1 MATHESLAPLPQPP
15 HARGEAVS
23 SRRRP
28 APGGAIRE
36 TAVAGHMSG
45 VFRSVLLRDLRLA
58 SRRRI
63 DALQPLAFFVVALSM
78 FPLGVGPEPQMLR
91 EIAPGVVWV
100 CALLASMLSVN
111 SLFAGDL
118 ADGSLEQMLL
128 APEAPIALVAAKCCA
143 HWLLSGLPLIAS
155 APLVGVLFGLSGPAL
170 AVLVGGLL
178 LGTPIL
184 SLLGALGA
192 ALTLG
197 LRSGGMLLI
206 LIVLPLATP
215 ALIFGAG
222 AVGTV
227 EAGLSAAGH
236 LSLLGALLIATAI
249 GAPIATAAALRIST
263 E

>member
-1 MATHESLAPLPQPP
+1 MRDLFLA
-15 HARGEAVS
+15 
-23 SRRRP
+23 
-28 APGGAIRE
+28 
-36 TAVAGHMSG
+36 
-45 VFRSVLLRDLRLA
+45 VLLRDLKLA

-63 DALQPLAFFVVALSM
+63 DSLLPVVFFIVALSL

-91 EIAPGVVWV
+91 DIAPGIVWV
-100 CALLASMLSVN
+100 CALLASMLSVG

-128 APEAPIALVAAKCCA
+128 APQPAIAVAAAKSAA
-143 HWLLSGLPLIAS
+143 HWLLTGLPLIVAT
-155 APLVGVLFGLSGPAL
+155 PLVALLFGLSGPAL
-170 AVLVGGLL
+170 AALLAGLL

-206 LIVLPLATP
+206 LIVLPLTMP

-222 AVGTV
+222 AVSNV
-227 EAGLSAAGH
+227 EAGLSASGH
-236 LSLLGALLIATAI
+236 FSLLGALLLGTAL
-249 GAPIATAAALRIST
+249 GAPLATAAALRIST

>member
-1 MATHESLAPLPQPP
+1 MGELFMA
-15 HARGEAVS
+15 V
-23 SRRRP
+23 
-28 APGGAIRE
+28 
-36 TAVAGHMSG
+36 V
-45 VFRSVLLRDLRLA
+45 VRDLKLA

-63 DALQPLAFFVVALSM
+63 DALLPLVFFIVALSL
-78 FPLGVGPEPQMLR
+78 FPLGVGPEPQTLR
-91 EIAPGVVWV
+91 QIAPGIVWV

-111 SLFAGDL
+111 ALFAADL

-128 APEAPIALVAAKCCA
+128 APQPAVALAAAKSVV
-143 HWLLSGLPLIAS
+143 HWLLSGLPLILVT
-155 APLVGVLFGLSGPAL
+155 PVVGVLFDLSMPAL
-170 AVLVGGLL
+170 GALVGGLV

-206 LIVLPLATP
+206 LIVLPLAMP

-222 AVGTV
+222 AVSQI
-227 EAGLSAAGH
+227 EAGLSASGH
-236 LSLLGALLIATAI
+236 FSLLGALFIVTVLGT
-249 GAPIATAAALRIST
+249 PWATAAALRIST

>member
-1 MATHESLAPLPQPP
+1 MRDLFFA
-15 HARGEAVS
+15 
-23 SRRRP
+23 
-28 APGGAIRE
+28 
-36 TAVAGHMSG
+36 
-45 VFRSVLLRDLRLA
+45 VLLRDLKLA

-63 DALQPLAFFVVALSM
+63 DSLLPVVFFIVALSL

-91 EIAPGVVWV
+91 DIAPGIVWV
-100 CALLASMLSVN
+100 CALLASMLSVG
-111 SLFAGDL
+111 SLFAGDM

-128 APEAPIALVAAKCCA
+128 APQPAIAVAAAKSAA
-143 HWLLSGLPLIAS
+143 HWLLTGLPLIVAT
-155 APLVGVLFGLSGPAL
+155 PLVGLLFGLSGPAL
-170 AVLVGGLL
+170 AALLAGLL

-206 LIVLPLATP
+206 LIVLPLTMP

-222 AVGTV
+222 AVSNV
-227 EAGLSAAGH
+227 EAGLSASGH
-236 LSLLGALLIATAI
+236 FSLLGALLLGTAL
-249 GAPIATAAALRIST
+249 GAPLATAAALRIST

>member
-1 MATHESLAPLPQPP
+1 MRDCFLA
-15 HARGEAVS
+15 
-23 SRRRP
+23 
-28 APGGAIRE
+28 
-36 TAVAGHMSG
+36 
-45 VFRSVLLRDLRLA
+45 VLERDLRLA

-63 DALQPLAFFVVALSM
+63 DALLPLVFFMVAISL
-78 FPLGVGPEPQMLR
+78 FPLGVGPEPQTLR
-91 EIAPGVVWV
+91 QIAPGIVWV
-100 CALLASMLSVN
+100 CALLATMLSVN
-111 SLFAGDL
+111 QLFAADL

-128 APEAPIALVAAKCCA
+128 APQPALAMVAAKCLG
-143 HWLLSGLPLIAS
+143 HWLVTGLPLIVAT
-155 APLVGVLFGLSGPAL
+155 PLVGLLLGLSGTAL
-170 AVLVGGLL
+170 AALLLGLV

-222 AVGTV
+222 AVSHA
-227 EAGLSAAGH
+227 EAGLSASGH
-236 LSLLGALLIATAI
+236 FSLLGALLIATAL
-249 GAPIATAAALRIST
+249 GAPPATAAALRIST

>member
-1 MATHESLAPLPQPP
+1 MTELFV
-15 HARGEAVS
+15 AVL
-23 SRRRP
+23 
-28 APGGAIRE
+28 
-36 TAVAGHMSG
+36 V
-45 VFRSVLLRDLRLA
+45 RDLRLA

-63 DALQPLAFFVVALSM
+63 DALLPLVFFIVALSL
-78 FPLGVGPEPQMLR
+78 FPLGVGPEAQTLR
-91 EIAPGVVWV
+91 QIAPGIVWV

-111 SLFAGDL
+111 QLFAGDL

-128 APEAPIALVAAKCCA
+128 APQPAVALAAAKSVV
-143 HWLLSGLPLIAS
+143 HWLLTGLPLILVT
-155 APLVGVLFGLSGPAL
+155 PLVGVLFDLSAPAL
-170 AVLVGGLL
+170 AALVFGLV
-178 LGTPIL
+178 LGTPVL

-227 EAGLSAAGH
+227 EAGLSASGH
-236 LSLLGALLIATAI
+236 FSLLGALLIATAI
-249 GAPIATAAALRIST
+249 GAPWATAAALRIST

>member
-1 MATHESLAPLPQPP
+1 MRDLFLA
-15 HARGEAVS
+15 
-23 SRRRP
+23 
-28 APGGAIRE
+28 
-36 TAVAGHMSG
+36 
-45 VFRSVLLRDLRLA
+45 VLLRDLKLA

-63 DALQPLAFFVVALSM
+63 DALLPLVFFIVALSL
-78 FPLGVGPEPQMLR
+78 FPLGVGPEPKMLR
-91 EIAPGVVWV
+91 EIAPGIVWV

-111 SLFAGDL
+111 SLFASDH

-128 APEAPIALVAAKCCA
+128 APQPALALAAAKCAA
-143 HWLLSGLPLIAS
+143 HWLVSGLPLIVAS
-155 APLVGVLFGLSGPAL
+155 PLVALWLGLSGPAL
-170 AVLVGGLL
+170 AALVFGLL

-222 AVGTV
+222 AVATV

-236 LSLLGALLIATAI
+236 YSLLGALLITTAI
-249 GAPIATAAALRIST
+249 GAPLATAAALRIAT